1 MKFGIPATNL
11 TTKGESIE
19 FSTPSIEGTVIRRNK
34 ADKLGKHPWK
44 AEISEDDTG
53 SQAIQSAVGTLKCM
67 SRPMLNK
74 YGGAL

>member
-44 AEISEDDTG
+44 AEISEDDAGVASDTISG
-53 SQAIQSAVGTLKCM
+53 WYTQVYEPTYAE
-67 SRPMLNK
+67 
-74 YGGAL
+74 